1 MNNQLET
8 VFVDIEMRLDN
19 FLKVKFNISRNQAKI
34 WIDKGIVLVNGK
46 TKKASYIVPQGAE
59 IAVQTLPIKEL
70 DLQPKNIPLDIIY
83 EDNDIAII
91 NKQQGL
97 TVHAGAGTD
106 EDTLVNGL
114 LYHLKNL
121 STINGVIRP
130 GIVHRIDKDT
140 SGLLVV
146 AKNNLA
152 HLSLAKQIE
161 EKSCKRE
168 YLALCEG
175 TFAQESGVIET
186 NIVRHPIER
195 IKMAV
200 SKDGQGRYAKTNYKV
215 IERFTKGYTL
225 VLCKLDTGRTH
236 QIRVHLKHIGH
247 PIIGDTVYGFKRQ
260 KFQLNG
266 QLLHAFRLSLT
277 HPTTKNR
284 MTFYASLPAYFCNV
298 VKKIK
303 KL

>member
-1 MNNQLET
+1 MNNELER
-8 VFVDIEMRLDN
+8 VIVDREIRLDS
-19 FLKVKFNISRNQAKI
+19 FLKEKFNISRNQAKI
-34 WIDKGIVLVNGK
+34 WLDEGAVLVDGK
-46 TKKASYIVPQGAE
+46 IKKASFIVQQGAE
-59 IAVQTLPIKEL
+59 VSVAKLPVKEL
-70 DLQPKNIPLDIIY
+70 TLQPKDIPLDIVY
-83 EDNDIAII
+83 EDDDIAII

-146 AKNNLA
+146 AKNNKA

-161 EKSCKRE
+161 EKTCKRE

-175 TFAQESGVIET
+175 IISQESGVIEN
-186 NIVRHPIER
+186 NIVRHPTER
-195 IKMAV
+195 IKMTV

-215 IERFTKGYTL
+215 IERYTKGYTL

-247 PIIGDTVYGFKRQ
+247 PIVGDAVYGFKRQ

-266 QLLHAFRLSLT
+266 QFLHAFRLSLT
-277 HPTTKNR
+277 HPSTQNR
-284 MTFYASLPAYFCNV
+284 MTFYASLPSYFSNI

-303 KL
+303 NF